1 MKYLKNITFS
11 LGIFI
16 SILLIFTLL
25 VTILSWFNIMNN
37 SITTIFKML
46 IPIISILSSSIYMGI
61 NTTKLGWLEGFKL
74 GIIICILL
82 FLFNALGINKGFKIN
97 QLLFYGILI
106 FSSIVGSMIG
116 ISRKK
121 RP

>member
-25 VTILSWFNIMNN
+25 VTILSWFNIMND